1 VEKVVEPVKKEEPKP
16 RVYTRIE
23 VEEIL

>member
-16 RVYTRIE
+16 IVYTRIE